1 MATGQ
6 YQLGGMAIIGGD
18 LPFHNYGVADI
29 GAGLG
34 VLADTSNVGTTSLA
48 PGVVLPTASAGVA
61 KTIGVT
67 LNTIPAGK
75 GGLVRVYGV
84 SVCTASGTVTY
95 GETVQL
101 DDTTSKLGWVKTHL
115 TDQCQLGV
123 ALGTSTDGTPVK
135 VLHFLAINEA

>member
-1 MATGQ
+1 
-6 YQLGGMAIIGGD
+6 MAINGGD
-18 LPFHNYGVADI
+18 LPFHNYGASDI

-34 VLADTSNVGTTSLA
+34 VLADTSNPGTASLA
-48 PGVVLPTASAGVA
+48 PGIVLPSIGGGVA

-67 LNTIPAGK
+67 VNTIPAGK

-101 DDTTSKLGWVKTHL
+101 DDTSGKLGWVKTHL
-115 TDQCQLGV
+115 TDQAQLGV
-123 ALGTSTDGTPVK
+123 AMGTAANSEQVR
-135 VLHFLAINEA
+135 VMHFLAINEA